1 MFCCEGKFY
10 LVYLFHAL
18 IPISLGGC
26 RNDGFILSEREERP
40 GWRMDAIEWF
50 IDTFCSEANSSDA
63 IDCEPPLYSFHE
75 RRVGWGKETGYCPMF
90 DCRWSIH
97 PEIIRTKGYGFVWV
111 SGAGNAMKF
120 NEKMQET

>member
-40 GWRMDAIEWF
+40 GWRMDAIE
-50 IDTFCSEANSSDA
+50 
-63 IDCEPPLYSFHE
+63 
-75 RRVGWGKETGYCPMF
+75 
-90 DCRWSIH
+90 
-97 PEIIRTKGYGFVWV
+97 
-111 SGAGNAMKF
+111 
-120 NEKMQET
+120 

>member
-26 RNDGFILSEREERP
+26 RNDGFILSE
-40 GWRMDAIEWF
+40 
-50 IDTFCSEANSSDA
+50 
-63 IDCEPPLYSFHE
+63 
-75 RRVGWGKETGYCPMF
+75 
-90 DCRWSIH
+90 
-97 PEIIRTKGYGFVWV
+97 IIRTKGYGFVWV

>member
-26 RNDGFILSEREERP
+26 RDDGFILSEREERP

-63 IDCEPPLYSFHE
+63 IDCKPPLYFMKGAL
-75 RRVGWGKETGYCPMF
+75 VGGKKRAIVRC
-90 DCRWSIH
+90 SIADGQSI
-97 PEIIRTKGYGFVWV
+97 PK
-111 SGAGNAMKF
+111 
-120 NEKMQET
+120 